1 MLLLPSA
8 ARKARYSARR
18 STGVTTKGE
27 TLKYLA
33 GAAAL
38 ASVFVLAGVAAANTT
53 GDVLTLYPVGGGQ
66 DTYAAWKAQEGRPD
80 SQGTANQA
88 LYFQRRSSAPAAA
101 HVLGLEGAPVT
112 ALVSLSYEHR
122 VPGLCAKSDP
132 RWTLFVRGKSGKEYL
147 VNLGCALTPGQPTDD
162 PHWVR
167 RFFSAAVIRAEV
179 LRQSKGTDALAGTI
193 DGLALVVDRT
203 AGSVD
208 VDNVSVRSKTASK
221 TWTYAGDNGNAVPS
235 SSPTFTAEQSALMAA
250 PIPDDSQFDE
260 DVLMPSLTA
269 DEQAAIAVEDW
280 G

>member
-1 MLLLPSA
+1 
-8 ARKARYSARR
+8 
-18 STGVTTKGE
+18 
-27 TLKYLA
+27 LKYVA

-38 ASVFVLAGVAAANTT
+38 ASAFVLAGVAAADTT

-88 LYFQRRSSAPAAA
+88 LYLQRLTNVPDTPAAA
-101 HVLGLEGAPVT
+101 HVRGLENTPVT

-122 VPGLCAKSDP
+122 VPGLCTKTDP
-132 RWTLFVRGKSGKEYL
+132 RWSLFIRGRSGREYV
-147 VNLGCALTPGQPTDD
+147 VNLGCALTPGRPTDD
-162 PHWVR
+162 PHWVQR
-167 RFFSAAVIRAEV
+167 LFTAAVIRAEV
-179 LRQSKGTDALAGTI
+179 LRQSKGTDALAGRI
-193 DGLALVVDRT
+193 DGLALVVDRSK
-203 AGSVD
+203 GFVYL
-208 VDNVSVRSKTASK
+208 DNVSVRSKTATK
-221 TWTYAGDNGNAVPS
+221 TWTYAGDNGNGVPGG
-235 SSPTFTAEQSALMAA
+235 PPPAFTAEQSALMAA